1 MHIYSRPCRGT
12 HDDNDTKT
20 GVEVQAYPTMDNKP
34 ARWDAVASFFYEYRQ
49 VHSVSDEV
57 SFLIV

>member
-1 MHIYSRPCRGT
+1 MHIYTHPFRGT

-34 ARWDAVASFFYEYRQ
+34 AGLDAVDSFFYEYRL

-57 SFLIV
+57 SFLTV